1 MEQRVEGTL
10 PIVVKGKKD
19 LEGLTSI
26 LKCSVGEETY
36 SIYSSLGRINPVYHK
51 GSDMQFYPVTRRPE
65 MPVELN

>member
-51 GSDMQFYPVTRRPE
+51 GVGYAILPCDQKT
-65 MPVELN
+65 